1 MKSVKLRSVLLAIL
15 LAPGIVIAG
24 DILDNIA
31 FTLKTGN
38 ASELSKF
45 FDTNIEITILDEED
59 VYSRAQAEVLIKNF
73 FAKNPPTSFE
83 LMHQGSSKE
92 GSKYGIGNLVTAKT
106 TFRTY
111 IYIKQ
116 KGKDYFIQELRFEEE

>member
-1 MKSVKLRSVLLAIL
+1 MKSVRFKSVLLAIL

-31 FTLKTGN
+31 LTLKTGN

-45 FDTNIEITILDEED
+45 FDTNIEIIILDEED
-59 VYSRAQAEVLIKNF
+59 VYSRAQAEVVIKNF
-73 FAKNPPTSFE
+73 FAKNPPKSFE
-83 LMHQGSSKE
+83 LIHQGSSKE
-92 GSKYGIGNLVTAKT
+92 GSKYGIGNLTTSQT

-116 KGKDYFIQELRFEEE
+116 KGKEYFIQELRFEEE